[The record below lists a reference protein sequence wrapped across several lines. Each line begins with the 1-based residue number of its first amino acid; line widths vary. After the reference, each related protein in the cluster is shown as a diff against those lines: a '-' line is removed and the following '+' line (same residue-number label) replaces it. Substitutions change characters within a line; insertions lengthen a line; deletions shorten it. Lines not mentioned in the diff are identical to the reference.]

1 MKNPL
6 SYQSTEYDCG
16 PTSMLNAVNYLF
28 HRKDISPDVVKSI
41 MLYSLDSYN
50 RRGEAYKNGTTGAAM
65 LFLANWLNQFGKVK
79 KWPIHCE
86 VINGGEVSISQSSR
100 LAECLGQGG
109 AVVAK
114 VMLGCW
120 HYVLLTGIDSS
131 HVYLFDPYYRIKS
144 FQTEGIEI
152 ITNQPTKI
160 NRKISHSILNS
171 DGNGYYALGKKETR
185 ECILLYNNKTRRTMD
200 DIEYII

>member
-28 HRKDISPDVVKSI
+28 HRKDISPDVIKNI

-50 RRGEAYKNGTTGAAM
+50 RKGEAHKSGTTGAAM
-65 LFLANWLNQFGKVK
+65 LFMSNWLNQFGKVK
-79 KWPIHCE
+79 KWPIQCE
-86 VINGGEVSISQSSR
+86 FISGEEIGISQNSR
-100 LAECLGQGG
+100 IAECLGQGG

-131 HVYLFDPYYRIKS
+131 YVYLFDPYYRIKS
-144 FQTEGIEI
+144 FQTEGIEMI
-152 ITNQPTKI
+152 SDQPAKM

-171 DGNGYYALGKKETR
+171 EGNGNYALGKKELR
-185 ECILLYNNKTRRTMD
+185 ECVLLYNSKTRKTMD